1 MSLWNKLSGGMIK
14 AKDGWMVDS
23 ESDACLLC
31 RSVFSLTTRRHHC
44 RVCYRLVC
52 GSCSNHNVE
61 IDDDGCHHRVCDDC
75 FTKLGSGGLVGQDS
89 SFGENRAT
97 YFRVRCFSKYF
108 AITSSVYHAGHHI
121 ICSYLDARHT
131 SNSGKD
137 LTWIILRGLH

>member
-31 RSVFSLTTRRHHC
+31 RNVFSLTVRRHHC

-52 GSCSNHNVE
+52 GMCSNHNIE

-75 FTKLGSGGLVGQDS
+75 FAKLGSGGLVGQDS
-89 SFGENRAT
+89 SFGEHRAT
-97 YFRVRCFSKYF
+97 YFQVIHLFQYF
-108 AITSSVYHAGHHI
+108 NTTNAVIYNPDHHI
-121 ICSYLDARHT
+121 IC
-131 SNSGKD
+131 
-137 LTWIILRGLH
+137 